1 MTDQVDWDVALR
13 EKRGTV
19 NPLGLY
25 DLDRNIRAVGKAYKQ
40 LIQDWRDVLPASS
53 VCLVVPIVPPSH
65 YDIMEAREAEE
76 HARIVNLRPP
86 TTQHNPQT
94 S

>member
-1 MTDQVDWDVALR
+1 VALR

-25 DLDRNIRAVGKAYKQ
+25 DLDRNMRAVGRAYKQ

-53 VCLVVPIVPPSH
+53 VCLTVPVVPPSA
-65 YDIMEAREAEE
+65 YDIMDQREVERAARV
-76 HARIVNLRPP
+76 VNLRPS
-86 TTQHNPQT
+86 TTQSNPQAG
-94 S
+94 